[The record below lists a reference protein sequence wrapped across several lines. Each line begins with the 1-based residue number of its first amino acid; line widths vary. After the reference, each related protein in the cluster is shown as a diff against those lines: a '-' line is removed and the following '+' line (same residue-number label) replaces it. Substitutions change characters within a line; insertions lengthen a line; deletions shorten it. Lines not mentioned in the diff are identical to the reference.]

1 MSIELDK
8 LPYPND
14 ALEPFISERT
24 MSIHHGRHHKAYVDK
39 LNSLIE
45 GTRYA
50 GLTLDEIIVR
60 ARLKNDT
67 DVFNNAAQAWNHG
80 FFWKSMSPNGGK
92 PDGKIRDMVGSDFG
106 SVEAFRQQFRDAA
119 LGQFGS
125 GWVWLVLDQGKLR
138 IMTSGNA
145 DTPAGTELVPIIA
158 LDVWEHAYYLD
169 YQNGRKKFAESF
181 LDNLINWNFANSNI
195 DESEARQAA

>member
-1 MSIELDK
+1 M
-8 LPYPND
+8 
-14 ALEPFISERT
+14 
-24 MSIHHGRHHKAYVDK
+24 
-39 LNSLIE
+39 
-45 GTRYA
+45 
-50 GLTLDEIIVR
+50 
-60 ARLKNDT
+60 
-67 DVFNNAAQAWNHG
+67 
-80 FFWKSMSPNGGK
+80 
-92 PDGKIRDMVGSDFG
+92 
-106 SVEAFRQQFRDAA
+106 EAFRQQFRDAA

-145 DTPAGTELVPIIA
+145 DTPAGTEFVPIIA